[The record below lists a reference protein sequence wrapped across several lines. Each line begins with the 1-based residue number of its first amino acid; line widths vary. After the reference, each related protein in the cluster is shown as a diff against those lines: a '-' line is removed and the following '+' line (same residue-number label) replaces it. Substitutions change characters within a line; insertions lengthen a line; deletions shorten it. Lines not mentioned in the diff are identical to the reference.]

1 MSPQKKMLKLLF
13 NLKPKNKKDSINV
26 SNVDEYIL
34 KNGKRID
41 EYIEGY
47 IENVKIQ
54 NEKEFKS
61 FLSRPRLC
69 TIFEEYDNVD
79 NRNRKR
85 IQRDRY

>member
-1 MSPQKKMLKLLF
+1 MSPHKKMLKLLF
-13 NLKPKNKKDSINV
+13 NLKPKNKKESINV

-34 KNGKRID
+34 KNGKCID

-61 FLSRPRLC
+61 FLSIPRLC